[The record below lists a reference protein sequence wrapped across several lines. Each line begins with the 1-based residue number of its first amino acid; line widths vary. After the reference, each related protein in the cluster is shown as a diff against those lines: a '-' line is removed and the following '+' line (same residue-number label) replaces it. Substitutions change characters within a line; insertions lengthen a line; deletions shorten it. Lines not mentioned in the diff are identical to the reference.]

1 MNSLVHFYGSCG
13 CMGLARRVFDGMGAR
28 SAVSWNALV
37 DGYVKCGEFETA
49 LGVFKMM
56 QEAGSDVDGFTMLSV
71 VGACAGL
78 AALSLGVWAHVYVIR
93 RCKEDVGGDV
103 LMQNSLVDMYA
114 KCGCVDMAWQVFSG
128 MNRRDVASWNA
139 MILGFAMHGRVKEAL
154 ETFSSLCGAEGN
166 HDVIKPTAISFTG
179 VLTACNHG
187 GMVGEGKRYFDMMRA
202 DYGIEPEIEHY
213 GCLVDLLARAG
224 LVEEAMDVVS
234 AMPIKPDAVI
244 WRSLLDGCSRKNA
257 SHVEV
262 SELVARRAFDLEGGT
277 ASSGAYVLLSRVYAS
292 ANRWDDVGLVRRLM
306 EEKGVKK
313 EPGCSSMEV
322 DGVIHE
328 FLAGDTSHPRSE
340 EIYKMIEEVEKRLA
354 AAGYRP
360 DISQAPMIADVDDG
374 KEQSLRLHSERLA
387 IGFGLLCSRPGAPIR
402 IMKNL
407 RVCNDCHTVTK
418 LISKVYGV
426 EIIVRDRLRF
436 HRFKDGACSC
446 LDYW

>member
-1 MNSLVHFYGSCG
+1 
-13 CMGLARRVFDGMGAR
+13 MGLARRVFDGMAVR

-37 DGYVKCGEFETA
+37 DGYVKCCEFETA

-56 QEAGSDVDGFTMLSV
+56 QEAGLDVDGFTMQSV

-114 KCGCVDMAWQVFSG
+114 KCGCVDMAWQVFSS
-128 MNRRDVASWNA
+128 MNRRNVASWNA
-139 MILGFAMHGRVKEAL
+139 MILGFAMHGCVKEAV
-154 ETFSSLCGAEGN
+154 ETFSSLCAEGN
-166 HDVIKPTAISFTG
+166 HVTKPTAISFTG
-179 VLTACNHG
+179 VLTACNHV
-187 GMVGEGKRYFDMMRA
+187 GMVSEGKRYFDMMKA
-202 DYGIEPEIEHY
+202 EYGIEPEIEHY

-234 AMPIKPDAVI
+234 VMPMRPDAVI

-257 SHVEV
+257 SVEV
-262 SELVARRAFDLEGGT
+262 SELVARQAFDLGRGT

-322 DGVIHE
+322 DGVVHE

-340 EIYKMIEEVEKRLA
+340 EIYKMLEEVEERLA
-354 AAGYRP
+354 AADYRP
-360 DISQAPMIADVDDG
+360 DLSQAPMIAEVDDG
-374 KEQSLRLHSERLA
+374 KEHSLRLHSERVA
-387 IGFGLLCSRPGAPIR
+387 IAFGLLCSRPGSPIR

-436 HRFKDGACSC
+436 HRFKGGACSC